1 MVKKIFR
8 SIMTV
13 SLAVLSVCIIIIMT
27 MLYQY
32 FEGRFT
38 QELASEANYIAQ
50 GIENEGMNYF
60 NGLKHGTS
68 RITLIG
74 PDGTVLFDS
83 DINAST
89 LENHADREEIKEAF
103 ENSIG
108 QSSRYSETMSKKTL
122 NYALRLSDGSVLR
135 ISGTKY
141 SVFVLFLNIA
151 QPIAV
156 IIIALMFLSGIVAF
170 KISKNLVKPIN
181 EIDFEHPERAEAYEE
196 LTPFLRR
203 ISSQNKQINAQINE
217 LKQKQQEFIAIT
229 ENMSEGLLII
239 DAKTNILSYNTSALR
254 LLGINDEVENKSI
267 LTINRSK
274 NFRKSVDEALFG
286 KHSEQKIQIGRNF
299 YNIFANP
306 VFSGEELKGAVMIIM
321 DITEKEQRENLR
333 REFSANVSHE
343 LKTPLTSISGF
354 AEIMKNGIARPEDMV
369 RFSERIYDESQRMI
383 TLIGDIIKLSQLDEN
398 MIPSEFQKLNLLEV
412 CKKCAGQLSSEAEKN
427 KISVS
432 VEGSGE
438 YIQGVSQI
446 IEEIVYNLC
455 DNAIKYN
462 KPEGNVILKVF
473 KEKNSII
480 LSVSDSGSG
489 IPDSDIERVFERF
502 YRVDKSHSKDIGGTG
517 LGLSIV
523 KHGAEIHHAEIK
535 LESSLGKGTEIKVI
549 FPQT

>member
-38 QELASEANYIAQ
+38 QELESEANYIAQ

-83 DINAST
+83 DIKAST
-89 LENHADREEIKEAF
+89 LENHANREEIKEAF

-156 IIIALMFLSGIVAF
+156 IIIALLFLSGIVAF

-181 EIDFEHPERAEAYEE
+181 EIDFEHPEMAEAYEE

-274 NFRKSVDEALFG
+274 NFRKSVDEALMG
-286 KHSEQKIQIGRNF
+286 KHSEQKIQIGGNF

-412 CKKCAGQLSSEAEKN
+412 CKKCTEQLSSEAEKN

-432 VEGSGE
+432 VKGSVE

-462 KPEGNVILKVF
+462 KPGGNVILKVF

-523 KHGAEIHHAEIK
+523 KHGAEIHQAEIK
-535 LESSLGKGTEIKVI
+535 LESRLEKGTEIKVI
-549 FPQT
+549 FPQI